1 MKNKDKIFGNHLK
14 LYFHYINKEQKLVI
28 MYLEL
33 IFTGMKTERWK
44 VAEVPKI
51 AYRGIE
57 AGRKDC
63 LCRD

>member
-1 MKNKDKIFGNHLK
+1 M
-14 LYFHYINKEQKLVI
+14 LYFIYKEQKLVV

-33 IFTGMKTERWK
+33 IFTGIKTERLK

-51 AYRGIE
+51 AYRRTE
-57 AGRKDC
+57 DC